1 MNRHYKREEY
11 LNIISKM
18 REVNP
23 NIAIST
29 DIIVGFPG
37 ETETD
42 FEHTLELVREVGFD
56 SAFTFLYSIRRG
68 TPAASFDEQVP
79 EEIKHDRFNRLVE
92 EVNQFS
98 GERNAARVGRV
109 ERVLVDGM
117 SRNNESNVTGRT
129 EQNKIV
135 NFKGSSSLQGRIVEV
150 EITSANT
157 FSLEG
162 KMKEC

>member
-1 MNRHYKREEY
+1 MSTNSQVSGRENHNSQTRVKR
-11 LNIISKM
+11 
-18 REVNP
+18 P
-23 NIAIST
+23 T
-29 DIIVGFPG
+29 
-37 ETETD
+37 
-42 FEHTLELVREVGFD
+42 
-56 SAFTFLYSIRRG
+56 
-68 TPAASFDEQVP
+68 SFDEQVP

-109 ERVLVDGM
+109 ERVLVDGI